1 MAFFAF
7 AAFLDEC
14 QERALLTLSLFPKI
28 HTESVHAKK
37 EPSHSAPKPEYYFL
51 AGPWDC
57 FTVLKS
63 SDHVESSDISFK
75 M

>member
-1 MAFFAF
+1 MLKIEFVPN
-7 AAFLDEC
+7 FL
-14 QERALLTLSLFPKI
+14 PKK
-28 HTESVHAKK
+28 HA
-37 EPSHSAPKPEYYFL
+37 HSAPKPEYYFL